1 MHGSRPPLSVVT
13 LRSRAVSVTRYRVTL
28 RRAPHRAREVMALLD
43 GGLLAALTVSFRQSQ
58 KGGGSPLHDG
68 KAQAC
73 RYPCR

>member
-1 MHGSRPPLSVVT
+1 MHGSRPPLSVVR
-13 LRSRAVSVTRYRVTL
+13 LQSGAVSETRYRVTL